1 MPTRLVS
8 LVLLILALP
17 AASQHSNMQQ
27 RINQRIDQKMQRNDE
42 MNTGTKP
49 SQSNAGAAR
58 LQAIHHDAE
67 EFSALSATVQSDL
80 QNLQKGLLPKDLH
93 ENLKRLE
100 KLSKK
105 LRREVE
111 P

>member
-8 LVLLILALP
+8 LLLVVLALP
-17 AASQHSNMQQ
+17 AASQRSNMQQ
-27 RINQRIDQKMQRNDE
+27 RINRRVDQKMQRNDE
-42 MNTGTKP
+42 LNTGTTP
-49 SQSNAGAAR
+49 LQNAGAAR
-58 LQAIHHDAE
+58 LQAIHQDAE

-105 LRREVE
+105 LRQEVE

>member
-8 LVLLILALP
+8 LLLLMLVLP
-17 AASQHSNMQQ
+17 AASQHTNMQQ
-27 RINQRIDQKMQRNDE
+27 RMNQRIDQKMQRNDE
-42 MNTGTKP
+42 MNTGTNAV
-49 SQSNAGAAR
+49 QSNAWAAR
-58 LQAIHHDAE
+58 LQDIHHDAE

-100 KLSKK
+100 SFP
-105 LRREVE
+105 RSCAGRWN
-111 P
+111 

>member
-1 MPTRLVS
+1 MPTRLVFLL
-8 LVLLILALP
+8 LVVLSLP
-17 AASQHSNMQQ
+17 AGSQHTNMQQ

-42 MNTGTKP
+42 MNIGTNP
-49 SQSNAGAAR
+49 SPANAGAAR
-58 LQAIHHDAE
+58 LQVIHQDAE

-105 LRREVE
+105 LRRDME